1 MDPITILA
9 GIKSGLAAGKT
20 VAGLSKQ
27 IGQFFDATDKAK
39 KTLQK
44 KGVSS
49 KSTNATALDRWAKI
63 RQAAEAE
70 EELKEWITQTYGRSK
85 YLELLKI
92 RREVLAEKR
101 EAEAQARRDAIQR
114 QEVAITIVGI
124 VVLLIFTFVGA
135 AAYLHYMEWIDVRDY
150 FLEQFYRFFI
160 VFGF

>member
-9 GIKSGLAAGKT
+9 GIKTGLAAGKT

-27 IGQFFDATDKAK
+27 IGQFFDATDQAK

-49 KSTNATALDRWAKI
+49 KSSNATALDRWAKL

-101 EAEAQARRDAIQR
+101 EAEARARREA
-114 QEVAITIVGI
+114 QERADLALTLTSII
-124 VVLLIFTFVGA
+124 LLILASLVGSTA
-135 AAYLHYMEWIDVRDY
+135 WLHHKGWVDVWDYLP
-150 FLEQFYRFFI
+150 
-160 VFGF
+160 

>member
-1 MDPITILA
+1 MVDPITILA
-9 GIKSGLAAGKT
+9 GIKTGLAAGKT

-27 IGQFFDATDKAK
+27 IGQFFDATDHAK

-49 KSTNATALDRWAKI
+49 KSANATALDRWAKL

-101 EAEAQARRDAIQR
+101 EAEAQARREAQERAELGMTVAAI
-114 QEVAITIVGI
+114 
-124 VVLLIFTFVGA
+124 VLLLTGA
-135 AAYLHYMEWIDVRDY
+135 AIGSTAYLHYMGWLDIWDY
-150 FLEQFYRFFI
+150 LP
-160 VFGF
+160 

>member
-20 VAGLSKQ
+20 IAGLSKQ
-27 IGQFFDATDKAK
+27 IGQFFDATDQAK

-44 KGVSS
+44 RGISA
-49 KSTNATALDRWAKI
+49 KSTNATALDRWAKV

-101 EAEAQARRDAIQR
+101 EAEAEARRDAIQR
-114 QEVAITIVGI
+114 QELMVTLVGI
-124 VVLLIFTFVGA
+124 FVLLVMTFIGA
-135 AAYLHYMEWIDVRDY
+135 TGYLHYMGWLDVRDY
-150 FLEQFYRFFI
+150 FP
-160 VFGF
+160 

>member
-1 MDPITILA
+1 M
-9 GIKSGLAAGKT
+9 
-20 VAGLSKQ
+20 SKQ
-27 IGQFFDATDKAK
+27 IGQFFDATDHAK

-49 KSTNATALDRWAKI
+49 KSSNATALDRWAKL

-101 EAEAQARRDAIQR
+101 EAEAQARREAQERAELGLTIAAI
-114 QEVAITIVGI
+114 
-124 VVLLIFTFVGA
+124 VLLLTAAAVGST
-135 AAYLHYMEWIDVRDY
+135 AYLHYMGWLDIWDY
-150 FLEQFYRFFI
+150 LP
-160 VFGF
+160 